1 MSEALEI
8 RLEPQSLHCVL
19 GGRSLTL
26 PVGPLTLARPIT
38 GDPPSPIDL
47 TNAIGLVA
55 DHLDDLDR
63 EVPEVLLAPRIS
75 LAGHGIPV
83 LADVELGAP
92 ASLPIEISRQ
102 AAEEIFRTLATETAA
117 DRSRNPG
124 LSTPWIHDILGTC
137 CALVAVMRHFAL
149 DTIELAA

>member
-1 MSEALEI
+1 MSEALEM

-19 GGRSLTL
+19 GERSLTL
-26 PVGPLTLARPIT
+26 PVGPLTLARSIS
-38 GDPPSPIDL
+38 GDPPSPADL

-63 EVPEVLLAPRIS
+63 EMPEVLLAPRIS
-75 LAGHGIPV
+75 LTGHGIAA

-92 ASLPIEISRQ
+92 ASLPVELTRQ

-117 DRSRNPG
+117 DRSLNPG
-124 LSTPWIHDILGTC
+124 LGEPWLHDILGTC